1 MDNLAPKEIADEEMI
16 NQAFHEL
23 LNDYLNTKHRKKVE
37 IITKAFNFANQAHKG
52 IKRRSGEPY
61 IMHPIAVASIVCN
74 EIGLGSTSICAALL
88 HDVVEDTDYTVEDIE
103 NIFGPKIAQIVDGL
117 TKISGG
123 IFGDRASAQAENFKK
138 LLLTMSS
145 DIRVITKAFNFANQA
160 HKGIKRRSG
169 EPYIMHPIAV
179 ASIVCNE
186 IGLGSTSICAAL
198 LHDVVEDTDYTVE
211 DIENIFG
218 PKIAQIVDG
227 LTKIS
232 GGIFGD
238 RASAQA
244 ENFKKLLL
252 TMSSDIRVI
261 LIKIA
266 DRLHNMR
273 TLGSMLPNK
282 QYKIAGETLYIYA
295 PLANRLGLYKI
306 KTELENLSFKY
317 EHPEE
322 YAEIEEKLN
331 ATAAE
336 RDKVF
341 NDFTA
346 PIRTQLDKMGLKY
359 RILARVKSI
368 YSIWNKMQTKHVPFE
383 EIYDL
388 LAVRIIFEP
397 RNEEEELNDCFDIYV
412 SISKIYKP
420 HPDRLRDWV
429 SHPKANGYQ
438 ALHVTLMGNNG
449 QWIEVQIRSERM
461 NDVAEQGFAAH
472 WKYKEGGG
480 SEDEGELE
488 KWLRTIKE
496 ILDDPQP
503 DAIDFLDT
511 IKLNLFASEIFVFTP
526 KGELKTMP
534 QNSTALDFAFSLH
547 TDIGS
552 HCIGAKVNHK
562 LVPLSHKLQS
572 GDQVEIL
579 TSKSQRV
586 QPQWEV
592 FATTARARAK
602 IAAILRKERKANQK
616 IGEEIL
622 SEFLKKEEV
631 RPEEAVIEKLR
642 KLHNAKNEEELLAAI
657 GSKAIVLGEA
667 DKNELKEKQTS
678 NWKKYLTFSF
688 GNSKEKQEEKEPQ
701 EKEKINP
708 KEVLKLTE
716 ESLQK
721 KYIMAECCHPIPGD
735 DVLGYVDENDRIII
749 HKRQCP
755 VAAKL
760 KSSYGNRILAT
771 EWDTHKELS
780 FLVYIYI
787 KGIDN
792 MGLLN
797 EVTQVI
803 SRQLNVNIRKLTIE
817 TEDGIFEGKI
827 QLWVHDV
834 DDVKTICNNLKKIQ
848 NIKQVSR
855 VEE

>member
-138 LLLTMSS
+138 LLLTMS
-145 DIRVITKAFNFANQA
+145 N
-160 HKGIKRRSG
+160 
-169 EPYIMHPIAV
+169 
-179 ASIVCNE
+179 
-186 IGLGSTSICAAL
+186 
-198 LHDVVEDTDYTVE
+198 
-211 DIENIFG
+211 
-218 PKIAQIVDG
+218 
-227 LTKIS
+227 
-232 GGIFGD
+232 
-238 RASAQA
+238 
-244 ENFKKLLL
+244 
-252 TMSSDIRVI
+252 DIRVI

-295 PLANRLGLYKI
+295 RLANRLGLYKI

-412 SISKIYKP
+412 SISKIYNP

>member
-1 MDNLAPKEIADEEMI
+1 MDNLTPKEIADEEMI

-138 LLLTMSS
+138 LLLTMS
-145 DIRVITKAFNFANQA
+145 N
-160 HKGIKRRSG
+160 
-169 EPYIMHPIAV
+169 
-179 ASIVCNE
+179 
-186 IGLGSTSICAAL
+186 
-198 LHDVVEDTDYTVE
+198 
-211 DIENIFG
+211 
-218 PKIAQIVDG
+218 
-227 LTKIS
+227 
-232 GGIFGD
+232 
-238 RASAQA
+238 
-244 ENFKKLLL
+244 
-252 TMSSDIRVI
+252 DIRVI

-383 EIYDL
+383 EIFDL

-397 RNEEEELNDCFDIYV
+397 RNIEEELNDCFDIYV

-488 KWLRTIKE
+488 KWLKTIKE

-622 SEFLKKEEV
+622 NEFLKKEEI

-657 GSKAIVLGEA
+657 GSKTIILGEA

-688 GNSKEKQEEKEPQ
+688 GNNKEKQEEKEPQ

-708 KEVLKLTE
+708 KQVLKLTE

-787 KGIDN
+787 KGIDS

>member
-1 MDNLAPKEIADEEMI
+1 MDNLPPKEISDEEMI

-138 LLLTMSS
+138 LLLTMS
-145 DIRVITKAFNFANQA
+145 N
-160 HKGIKRRSG
+160 
-169 EPYIMHPIAV
+169 
-179 ASIVCNE
+179 
-186 IGLGSTSICAAL
+186 
-198 LHDVVEDTDYTVE
+198 
-211 DIENIFG
+211 
-218 PKIAQIVDG
+218 
-227 LTKIS
+227 
-232 GGIFGD
+232 
-238 RASAQA
+238 
-244 ENFKKLLL
+244 
-252 TMSSDIRVI
+252 DIRVI

-383 EIYDL
+383 EIFDL

-397 RNEEEELNDCFDIYV
+397 RNIEEELNDCFDIYV

-622 SEFLKKEEV
+622 NEFLKKEEI
-631 RPEEAVIEKLR
+631 RPEETVIEKLR

-688 GNSKEKQEEKEPQ
+688 GNNKEKQEEKEPQ

-708 KEVLKLTE
+708 KQVLKLTE

-787 KGIDN
+787 KGIDS

>member
-1 MDNLAPKEIADEEMI
+1 MRDVENCLFLQQLKKGEQDMEENVGQKDKEKVEEEMI
-16 NQAFHEL
+16 EQAFQQL
-23 LNDYLNTKHRKKVE
+23 LNDYLATKHRKRIE

-61 IMHPIAVASIVCN
+61 IMHPLAVAQIVCN

-138 LLLTMSS
+138 LLLTMS
-145 DIRVITKAFNFANQA
+145 D
-160 HKGIKRRSG
+160 
-169 EPYIMHPIAV
+169 
-179 ASIVCNE
+179 
-186 IGLGSTSICAAL
+186 
-198 LHDVVEDTDYTVE
+198 
-211 DIENIFG
+211 
-218 PKIAQIVDG
+218 
-227 LTKIS
+227 
-232 GGIFGD
+232 
-238 RASAQA
+238 
-244 ENFKKLLL
+244 
-252 TMSSDIRVI
+252 DIRVI

-282 QYKIAGETLYIYA
+282 QFKIAGETLYIYA

-322 YAEIEEKLN
+322 YQEIEEKLA
-331 ATAAE
+331 ATATE

-346 PIRTQLDKMGLKY
+346 PIRAQLDKMGLKF

-397 RNEEEELNDCFDIYV
+397 RNADEELNDCFDIYV

-449 QWIEVQIRSERM
+449 QWIEGQIRSERM

-472 WKYKEGGG
+472 WKYKDGGG
-480 SEDEGELE
+480 SEDEGELD

-526 KGELKTMP
+526 KGEIKTMP

-572 GDQVEIL
+572 GDQVEVL

-586 QPQWEV
+586 QPEWEV

-602 IAAILRKERKANQK
+602 IAAILRKEQRNSQK
-616 IGEEIL
+616 EGETL
-622 SEFLKKEEV
+622 LNEFFKKEEL
-631 RPEEAVIEKLR
+631 RLDDLLIDKLV
-642 KLHNAKNEEELLAAI
+642 KAHNMKNRDEFLIAI
-657 GSKAIVLGEA
+657 GNKKIVLGDL
-667 DKNELKEKQTS
+667 DKNALKEKQGT
-678 NWKKYLTFSF
+678 NWKKFLTFSF
-688 GNSKEKQEEKEPQ
+688 GGNKDNKEPIEEKPLL
-701 EKEKINP
+701 EKEKINT
-708 KEVLKLTE
+708 KQILKLTE
-716 ESLQK
+716 ENIQK
-721 KYIMAECCHPIPGD
+721 NYIMAECCHPIPGD
-735 DVLGYVDENDRIII
+735 DVLGYMDENDRIII

-755 VAAKL
+755 VAARL

-780 FLVYIYI
+780 FLVNIYI
-787 KGIDN
+787 KGIDA

-803 SRQLNVNIRKLTIE
+803 SRQLNVNIRKLSIE
-817 TEDGIFEGKI
+817 TTDGIFEGNI
-827 QLWVHDV
+827 QLYVHDV
-834 DDVKTICNNLKKIQ
+834 DDVKTICNNLKQIQ
-848 NIKQVSR
+848 NIKQVTR
-855 VEE
+855 VEG